1 MKALAIIVNMF
12 LPGIGTLIVG
22 KIGEGIIQFI
32 LWIIGVALIVT
43 VLFSFIG
50 IPLCAAMFVWS
61 IVSAAT
67 SKPINQNYR
76 D

>member
-1 MKALAIIVNMF
+1 MKALAIIINIF

-22 KIGEGIIQFI
+22 KIGEGVAQFLI
-32 LWIIGVALIVT
+32 WLIGVVLSFT
-43 VLFSFIG
+43 VVLSFIG
-50 IPLCAAMFVWS
+50 IPVCLAMWVWG

-67 SKPINQNYR
+67 SRPKSQNFR